1 MKLHDLV
8 FTAIVICIVCSCS
21 KDDLPITAIPI
32 DDLQASYVEL
42 DAKSTEIPADL
53 HTNAILSRSEG
64 EITLAK
70 SSEIA
75 EAAVG
80 GYLVSA
86 FETPHSQFVLRK
98 VVGKADNGSSIT
110 YTTEPATVVEAYE
123 RYYINSENTQLI
135 TYRSEG
141 VSVRP
146 VFDSIST
153 KLTELV
159 NGSLA
164 QAGADTSNFELALK
178 FIMDGEA
185 SFEAI
190 HPNTAYEI
198 FTNSSGTIDTT
209 DVNPKNEVWDVA
221 DRHFGSLESNIE
233 ENGLF
238 TIRLDGFKIEE
249 FSAGIVHEVA
259 AFENKHLD
267 GIQNQ
272 GLDDVVSSV
281 AALAKSPVDVS
292 NSSEVNMKYLP
303 TGLTVGA
310 FSINAAIGP
319 VIELEGNLSLFADCN
334 MEFPNSVD
342 IQFGHLNWRELVPDF
357 DTDIQITQGPPDAR
371 QSVSISKIFE
381 DPVANLKVGARGHL
395 GMKFGFAVG
404 LAGTAGEG
412 NAAGGSIGCAIPVTL
427 NATID
432 AEGAI
437 EVNDVF
443 AFEADNISLSGQICT
458 DVSVEV
464 SAVLFTDVNIQV
476 DFADQLFDVI
486 VDFPDAVFP
495 PQELSLLSWADTYEP
510 DNGICFGY
518 SACNSISL
526 HEMNVALDSNDLATR
541 IAFQF
546 DDDNTNTYS
555 LELTYDGNTTAFA
568 GPYQFGT
575 GHEIDAEIADNI
587 LTGILS
593 QDLEVKVV
601 VAGNGCEK
609 IFRPDVFISTS
620 FCNGGYVHDPT
631 NTNAWHRSS
640 LSEDDISYFP
650 YVEAAAVMGG
660 TLPTIDQVIT
670 QLTDTQCA
678 NSTGIAIIDYEV
690 NEYRVLNNDKI
701 YVWIVTQPNLHN
713 LIEVSVERRVGQ
725 PNTYTW
731 ETYNA
736 SESTLAPLLNI

>member
-1 MKLHDLV
+1 MKLHYLIFAVMLSLV
-8 FTAIVICIVCSCS
+8 LGSCS
-21 KDDLPITAIPI
+21 KEELPITQIPI
-32 DDLQASYVEL
+32 DDLGASYVEL
-42 DAKSTEIPADL
+42 DSKSVEIPADM
-53 HTNAILSRSEG
+53 HQSGIISRTDD
-64 EITLAK
+64 EITIAK
-70 SSEIA
+70 SVTIQ
-75 EAAVG
+75 EANVG
-80 GYLVSA
+80 SYLVSA

-98 VVGKADNGSSIT
+98 VVGKIDNGSSISYQT
-110 YTTEPATVVEAYE
+110 VPATVVEAYE

-135 TYRSEG
+135 TYRSGG

-164 QAGADTSNFELALK
+164 QAGADTSNFELDLK

-198 FTNSSGTIDTT
+198 FTGASGSIDTT
-209 DVNPKNEVWDVA
+209 DVNPQNGVWDVA
-221 DRHFGSLESNIE
+221 DQQFGALDSNIDN
-233 ENGLF
+233 NGLF
-238 TIRLDGFKIEE
+238 TIRLDGFEIAD
-249 FSAGIVHEVA
+249 FSASIVHEVA

-267 GIQNQ
+267 GIKKQ
-272 GLDDVVSSV
+272 GVADVVSSV
-281 AALAKSPVDVS
+281 AALAKSPIDVS

-319 VIELEGNLSLFADCN
+319 VIELDGNLSLFADCN

-342 IQFGHLNWRELVPDF
+342 IQFGHLNWRELIPDF
-357 DTDIQITQGPPDAR
+357 DTDIQITQGPPEAR

-381 DPVANLKVGARGHL
+381 DPVANLKVGAKGHL

-427 NATID
+427 NATVD

-437 EVNDVF
+437 QVNDVF

-495 PQELSLLSWADTYEP
+495 PQELSLLSWSDAYEA

-526 HEMNVALDSNDLATR
+526 HEITVALDSADLATR

-546 DDDNTNTYS
+546 NDENTNTYS
-555 LELTYDGNTTAFA
+555 LELSYDGNSTLFA
-568 GPYQFGT
+568 GPYTFNQY
-575 GHEIDAEIADNI
+575 HEADAEIEDNI
-587 LTGILS
+587 LAGILS
-593 QDLEVKVV
+593 RDLEVKVI
-601 VAGNGCEK
+601 VADNGCEK
-609 IFRPDVFISTS
+609 IFRPEVFISTS
-620 FCNGGYVHDPT
+620 GCNGGYVHEPDDVDGWT
-631 NTNAWHRSS
+631 RSS
-640 LSEDDISYFP
+640 LSEDAITYFP
-650 YVEAAAVMGG
+650 HEIAAARGA
-660 TLPTIDQVIT
+660 LPSISEVIDQ
-670 QLTDTQCA
+670 LTETDCA
-678 NSTGIAIIDYEV
+678 NSTGIALIDYES
-690 NEYRVLNNDKI
+690 NEYRILNNDRV

-713 LIEVSVERRVGQ
+713 LLEVLVERRVGQ
-725 PNTYTW
+725 PNTYSW
-731 ETYNA
+731 ETYNG